1 MEDASPKL
9 AKARS
14 GKAVPP
20 GRRRCLTIE
29 SEERETWTAEVL
41 ADTPSQEGVSKKD
54 TLTVTFPDTGRL
66 RRMALSIVFGTR
78 QDEAPSGAA
87 QMSVTS
93 QESIFQLESLIL
105 AQNER
110 WRQA

>member
-9 AKARS
+9 AKAEA
-14 GKAVPP
+14 GKVVQS

-41 ADTPSQEGVSKKD
+41 ADAPSQEGVSKKD
-54 TLTVTFPDTGRL
+54 TLTVTFPDTGRK
-66 RRMALSIVFGTR
+66 ASQGVFGSVWDSSR
-78 QDEAPSGAA
+78 QAPSGAA
-87 QMSVTS
+87 LKSVTS
-93 QESIFQLESLIL
+93 QASIFQLESLIL

>member
-9 AKARS
+9 AKAGS

-20 GRRRCLTIE
+20 GRRGCLTIE

-41 ADTPSQEGVSKKD
+41 ADAPSQEGVSKKD
-54 TLTVTFPDTGRL
+54 TLTVTFPDTGRC
-66 RRMALSIVFGTR
+66 RRKTHSTVFGTR

-87 QMSVTS
+87 LKSVTS

>member
-1 MEDASPKL
+1 
-9 AKARS
+9 
-14 GKAVPP
+14 
-20 GRRRCLTIE
+20 LTIE

-41 ADTPSQEGVSKKD
+41 ADAPSQEGVSKKD
-54 TLTVTFPDTGRL
+54 TLTVTFPDTGRW
-66 RRMALSIVFGTR
+66 RRKAHSIVFGTR

-87 QMSVTS
+87 LKSVTS

>member
-1 MEDASPKL
+1 MEEASPKS
-9 AKARS
+9 AKAGA
-14 GKAVPP
+14 GKAVLP

-29 SEERETWTAEVL
+29 SEERETWTADVL
-41 ADTPSQEGVSKKD
+41 ADTPSQEDVSKKD
-54 TLTVTFPDTGRL
+54 NLTVTFPDTGRN
-66 RRMALSIVFGTR
+66 SSQGGFDSVW
-78 QDEAPSGAA
+78 DSSNEAPSGAA